1 MRLSKADPANCVRA
15 ILTSVLRRWLW
26 LMPNPTTARFLR
38 ETERTIIIACWTQ
51 PGPGH
56 SVNILSCN
64 VGLFQPKTFQVPV
77 TDLYIF
83 IKIYS
88 EIGPM
93 MHVLRTGCSRNPQPH
108 LRTWWDDPAQRQ
120 RGSWSHCHGADHA
133 VFTKVTGAFHC
144 WWGWGLLWFLFQ
156 PDMYRMFETVCTFD
170 VILHFQSHQSILWI
184 LCVCGLIIMVT
195 TVIPFSPFCLQGNMP
210 IFLSFLFCLF
220 FFLWK
225 EK

>member
-15 ILTSVLRRWLW
+15 ILTFVLRRWLW
-26 LMPNPTTARFLR
+26 LMPNPTTACFLR

-93 MHVLRTGCSRNPQPH
+93 MHVLRTGCSQNPSASPVDLVWWSCTTPARIVISL
-108 LRTWWDDPAQRQ
+108 LRSRPCRLHQGH
-120 RGSWSHCHGADHA
+120 RGIS
-133 VFTKVTGAFHC
+133 
-144 WWGWGLLWFLFQ
+144 LLGGV
-156 PDMYRMFETVCTFD
+156 EVCFGSCFSPICTECSK
-170 VILHFQSHQSILWI
+170 QSAPLMWYCISKATNPF
-184 LCVCGLIIMVT
+184 CGFYVSVALIIMVT
-195 TVIPFSPFCLQGNMP
+195 TIIPFSPFCLQGNMP
-210 IFLSFLFCLF
+210 IFLSFLF
-220 FFLWK
+220 FFLWE